1 MNLET
6 LEKLEFV
13 IFLKYE
19 NLHTVLFIS
28 HLMLYFIFDLNFIF
42 HAGHFI
48 KHRRVVN
55 QDLHS
60 KKKTIKPRKYI
71 NNLQFFG

>member
-1 MNLET
+1 MLDEMNLET

-42 HAGHFI
+42 HVGHFI
-48 KHRRVVN
+48 
-55 QDLHS
+55 
-60 KKKTIKPRKYI
+60 
-71 NNLQFFG
+71 